1 MHGYRWKLIKL
12 FESFLSNRHQ
22 LVVLN
27 GQASSWA
34 NVKAGVPQGSVLGPL
49 FFIININDLSENLNF
64 ADDTSIFHV
73 VKGPNTLA

>member
-12 FESFLSNRHQ
+12 VESFLSNRHQ

-49 FFIININDLSENLNF
+49 FFIININDLSENLNLQTMHQYF
-64 ADDTSIFHV
+64 MLLRAPIH
-73 VKGPNTLA
+73 

>member
-12 FESFLSNRHQ
+12 VESFLSNRHQ

-49 FFIININDLSENLNF
+49 FFIININDLSENLNLQTIHQYF
-64 ADDTSIFHV
+64 MLLRAPIH
-73 VKGPNTLA
+73 